1 MWPDRV
7 SNLGPLALESEALL
21 TAPRSLAINF
31 VELEFQVLQTKFQG
45 NLPSGYGEED
55 FLGFRSVAWSFGV
68 QLVTLISFA
77 PVFQWYCFT
86 PWRSP
91 GVTIRFCRVLIS
103 DSS

>member
-55 FLGFRSVAWSFGV
+55 FLGFRSVAWSFGD
-68 QLVTLISFA
+68 QLVTFFCSGIS
-77 PVFQWYCFT
+77 V
-86 PWRSP
+86 
-91 GVTIRFCRVLIS
+91 VLFRTMAFS
-103 DSS
+103 GS